1 MGKIRKDR
9 RIMMVEV
16 LRIALELHVVDIQ
29 NQIDERDYTI
39 QY

>member
-1 MGKIRKDR
+1 
-9 RIMMVEV
+9 MMVEV
-16 LRIALELHVVDIQ
+16 LRIALELHLVDMR